1 MEEEGGPLKNT
12 IARGAAAALL
22 ALGLCLPAAGYLD
35 PSYSG
40 DLDPAT
46 GLPAAMAQQ
55 VNQGSVVPLGEGC
68 GFDRDSQR
76 YVIQVGSYSF
86 TASVPPGIILDKD
99 GTVSIQLPEQ
109 LTGTLYKNGD
119 LVDQPDLSQI
129 SGAGSYLLYVRSA
142 SGFDEAR
149 FAFTIQSSP
158 TRTLIEY
165 ALPEGFSFTS
175 VTIDGQDLSAGYSN
189 YIELLSEGEYR
200 LQYACEEI
208 ARSYSLTFT
217 VDRTAPVLAL
227 PQVVEGEAQEPVTIE
242 DLEAGTWLDVDC
254 DGEVRQ
260 VASAQTVFSEPGRYI
275 ITTHDQAG
283 NSNTYRFIIH
293 FYLNISAVTAIAL
306 AAGGLIGLIF
316 YSRWVRKHARVG

>member
-1 MEEEGGPLKNT
+1 M
-12 IARGAAAALL
+12 
-22 ALGLCLPAAGYLD
+22 
-35 PSYSG
+35 
-40 DLDPAT
+40 
-46 GLPAAMAQQ
+46 
-55 VNQGSVVPLGEGC
+55 
-68 GFDRDSQR
+68 
-76 YVIQVGSYSF
+76 
-86 TASVPPGIILDKD
+86 
-99 GTVSIQLPEQ
+99 
-109 LTGTLYKNGD
+109 
-119 LVDQPDLSQI
+119 
-129 SGAGSYLLYVRSA
+129 
-142 SGFDEAR
+142 
-149 FAFTIQSSP
+149 
-158 TRTLIEY
+158 
-165 ALPEGFSFTS
+165 
-175 VTIDGQDLSAGYSN
+175 TIDGQDVSAGYSN

-208 ARSYSLTFT
+208 ARSYSLAFI

-260 VASAQTVFSEPGRYI
+260 VTSARTVFSEPGRYT